1 MSLISPDSGLL
12 IWMTLIFAIVL
23 FILAKFGFPM
33 ITGMVDKR
41 SERINESIAKAKE
54 AEQKLA
60 RLAEEQKRMIE
71 DARLEQDRIFKEATD
86 TRATIIAQA
95 RQDAQD
101 EASKILAH
109 AKMQIAAERES
120 AIRDI
125 RRQVA
130 AISVEVAE
138 KVVRKDLEEDSEQ
151 MDLLARMVDEASN
164 TRLS

>member
-71 DARLEQDRIFKEATD
+71 EARLEQDRIFKEATD

-109 AKMQIAAERES
+109 AKTQIAAERES

>member
-71 DARLEQDRIFKEATD
+71 EARLEQDRIFKEATD
-86 TRATIIAQA
+86 TRTTIIAQA

-101 EASKILAH
+101 EAAKILAH
-109 AKMQIAAERES
+109 AKTQIAAERES